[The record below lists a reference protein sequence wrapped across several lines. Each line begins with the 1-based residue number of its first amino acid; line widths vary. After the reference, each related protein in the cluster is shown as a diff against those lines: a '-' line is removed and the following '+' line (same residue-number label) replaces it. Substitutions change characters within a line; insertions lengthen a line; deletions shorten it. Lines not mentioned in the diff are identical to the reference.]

1 MDPDGLRLCVF
12 LGGLALFLVMETL
25 RPRRDWMVS
34 RGRRLLFH
42 GSLAAG
48 NSALLRVVAHAPL
61 LGVAGWVRAEGWGL
75 LPWLG
80 MRGGAELV
88 LAWVLLDLLDYW
100 WHRANHR
107 VGLLW
112 RFHKVH
118 HADTHLDA
126 TTALRFHPGEL
137 LVSAVVKASWI
148 LLLGPSA
155 LAFALFEASVSLA
168 SQFHH
173 SNLDLPGRLE
183 GGLERVLV
191 TPRFHSSH
199 HTVTPRTREANFST
213 ILVAWDHL
221 FGTYRDP
228 EGEDL
233 ETLGLPGGRDV
244 DLRLLPVLGGPLR
257 DDY

>member
-1 MDPDGLRLCVF
+1 MVF
-12 LGGLALFLVMETL
+12 LWGLGFCLLAETIL
-25 RPRRDWMVS
+25 PHRRWKVS
-34 RGRRLLFH
+34 RNKRLLFH
-42 GSLAAG
+42 GLLAAG

-61 LGVAGWVRAEGWGL
+61 IALAAWVRTKGWGL

-80 MRGGAELV
+80 LQGAAELGV
-88 LAWVLLDLLDYW
+88 AWVLLDLLDYW
-100 WHRANHR
+100 WHRANHQ

-118 HADTHLDA
+118 HVDTHLDV

-137 LVSAVVKASWI
+137 LLSAVVKASWI

-155 LAFALFEASVSLA
+155 LAFALFEASVTLA

-173 SNLDLPGRLE
+173 TNIDLPDP
-183 GGLERVLV
+183 LERLARCLVV
-191 TPRFHSSH
+191 TPRFHTSH

-213 ILVAWDHL
+213 ILIAWDHL

-244 DLRLLPVLGGPLR
+244 DLKLLPVLGGPLR